1 MTEEPFK
8 LLARFLSLP
17 EGEVSGRA
25 QPLDGALKTRL
36 RQCAEGRLTEKKRSA
51 LCNEIKEHREA
62 LAFLAREIQAVT
74 ASRNQK
80 ITNEPG
86 AH

>member
-1 MTEEPFK
+1 MTHEPFR

-25 QPLDGALKTRL
+25 VPLDEVMKTQLRL
-36 RQCAEGRLTEKKRSA
+36 CAEGRLTEKKRSA
-51 LCNEIKEHREA
+51 LCNEIKDHREA
-62 LAFLAREIQAVT
+62 LAFLAQEIQSVA

-80 ITNEPG
+80 NANETGTP
-86 AH
+86 